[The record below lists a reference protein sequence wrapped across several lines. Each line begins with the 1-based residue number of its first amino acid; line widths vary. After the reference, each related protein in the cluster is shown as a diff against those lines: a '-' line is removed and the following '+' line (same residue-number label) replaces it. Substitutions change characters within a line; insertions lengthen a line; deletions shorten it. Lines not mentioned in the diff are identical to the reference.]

1 MADPRPPADL
11 STVLFDLDGVLVDS
25 VPPIRA
31 SMNHA
36 LVSLGRKTRSEADI
50 RPLIGPPLER
60 SAAIALGTDDADAVA
75 AFVGHFRSAY
85 AERYLV
91 GTLPA
96 RGLDEVLC
104 TLAARYRL
112 LVATSKP
119 EAYAVPLL
127 QHLGVDG
134 WFVGI
139 FGRSMALDHDSKAQ
153 VIGRALA
160 SLDSSPASRILMVG
174 DREHDVHGASAHGIA
189 TVGVRHGA
197 GEEAELRE
205 AGAIHVVD
213 DLPALREWLLA

>member
-1 MADPRPPADL
+1 PSRSK
-11 STVLFDLDGVLVDS
+11 STVDGVLVDS

-36 LVSLGRKTRSEADI
+36 LVRLGRAPRSEADI

-60 SAAIALGTDDADAVA
+60 SAAIALGTEDADAVA
-75 AFVGHFRSAY
+75 AFVDHFRTSY

-91 GTLPA
+91 ETQPA
-96 RGLDEVLC
+96 HGLGDVLAA
-104 TLAARYRL
+104 LAARYRL

-127 QHLGVDG
+127 RHLGVDG
-134 WFVGI
+134 WFEGI
-139 FGRSMALDHDSKAQ
+139 FGRSLALDHDSKAQ

-160 SLDSSPASRILMVG
+160 AIDEPLASRILIVG

-197 GEEAELRE
+197 GDEAELRE
-205 AGAIHVVD
+205 AGAIHIVD
-213 DLPALREWLLA
+213 DLPALRAWLRGGSST